1 MKHTHDVATL
11 VRELEEKISKAYDDP
26 TLCNQYAWWTLETIL
41 NSPKTSLIAQQ
52 TIELTDDQLAL
63 LGEWLDKLVKKHMPI
78 QYLIGSV
85 PFNGVEI
92 LVKPPTLIPR
102 PETEEWTIKLIEQLK
117 SVDTTNLNILEI
129 GTGTGCIALALAT
142 AFPDAQIFATDI
154 ADKAL
159 ALANENATRNGIV
172 NAIFVKADVYDG
184 VPKNMKFD
192 LIVSNPPYIAEKEWQ
207 TLDTS
212 VTTWEDKQALI
223 AEHEGYAIIEKII
236 NEASQWLRQNKL
248 LEKAGIP
255 QLIIEI
261 GFAQA
266 AGTVDLMK
274 QAGYTNIT
282 VHKDLEEKDRVV
294 SGSIHVASVTQ
305 NTQ

>member
-1 MKHTHDVATL
+1 VCD
-11 VRELEEKISKAYDDP
+11 
-26 TLCNQYAWWTLETIL
+26 QYAWWTLETIL
-41 NSPKTSLIAQQ
+41 GQKKEDLIAQQ
-52 TIELTDDQLAL
+52 TIELTDEQLTL

-102 PETEEWTIKLIEQLK
+102 PETEEWTIKLIKQLK

-129 GTGTGCIALALAT
+129 GTGTGCIALALAK

-184 VPKNMKFD
+184 VPKDMKYD
-192 LIVSNPPYIAEKEWQ
+192 LIVSNPPYIAEKEWKQ
-207 TLDTS
+207 LDRS
-212 VTTWEDKQALI
+212 VTTWEDKRALV

-236 NEASQWLRQNKL
+236 NEAPQWLRQNKL